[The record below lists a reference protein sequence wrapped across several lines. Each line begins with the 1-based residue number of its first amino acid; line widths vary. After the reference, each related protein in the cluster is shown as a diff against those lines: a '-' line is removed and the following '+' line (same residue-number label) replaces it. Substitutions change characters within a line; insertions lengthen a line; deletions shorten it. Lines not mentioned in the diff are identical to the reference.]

1 MINKEKLLG
10 ITELQLTGK
19 IEQMDDGKMN
29 NFVQLLN
36 SFCDNLPGFE
46 KKIKDALVTKNNDAL
61 KKNLSAIRETLVKIY
76 ADEMAQD
83 CTKQI
88 GKLGIEKHEKIEAY
102 IRYFL
107 STLSML
113 SADIQNAQQT
123 GKPADAPQAS
133 QNASQ
138 NADQKDAAGS
148 GAGGSA
154 QKTKDDSEILE
165 RLLEIS
171 EINAEKIEQ
180 MVESEFDNYLQV
192 LNTFTE
198 NYPSQEE
205 KINDALKLKDN
216 DLFTKSLTDVKE
228 ILEKIHAD
236 EMAQDCAKQ
245 IKAIGTTSPEK
256 IEAYMRYFLSS
267 LSMLSIDIQMA
278 QQKIDTSPASDKEA
292 QGPKANKILAV
303 DDTAFFLTILKKILQ
318 ESRYNLTCVSS
329 GRDAL
334 KYLEKHKPD
343 MFLLDIEMPGMDG
356 YELATKIKESGH
368 TAPIIFLTGNAK
380 KEYLAKAVKSGA
392 ADFII
397 KPINKDVL
405 LDKIRKYLR

>member
-1 MINKEKLLG
+1 MINKEKLLE
-10 ITELQLTGK
+10 ISELQLAGK
-19 IEQMDDGKMN
+19 IEQMDEGKLN
-29 NFVQLLN
+29 NFVQLLD
-36 SFCDNLPGFE
+36 SFSDNLPGLE
-46 KKIKDALVTKNNDAL
+46 KKLKDALVTKNNEAL
-61 KKNLSAIRETLVKIY
+61 KKNLSTVREMLVKIY

-83 CTKQI
+83 ITKQI
-88 GKLGIEKHEKIEAY
+88 GKIGVEKHEKIEAY
-102 IRYFL
+102 LRYFL

-113 SADIQNAQQT
+113 SAEIQKAQSGKSSDEAQT
-123 GKPADAPQAS
+123 AQAS
-133 QNASQ
+133 QNAV
-138 NADQKDAAGS
+138 KDAGD
-148 GAGGSA
+148 AGGA
-154 QKTKDDSEILE
+154 KGKKDGTKILE

-171 EINAEKIEQ
+171 DINSEKIEQ
-180 MVESEFDNYLQV
+180 MDEGEFDGYLEA
-192 LNTFTE
+192 LDEFTE
-198 NYPSQEE
+198 NYPAQED

-216 DLFTKSLTDVKE
+216 DLLAKQLTEVKE

-236 EMAQDCAKQ
+236 EMAQDCGKQ
-245 IKAIGTTSPEK
+245 ISTIGTTSHEK

-278 QQKIDTSPASDKEA
+278 EQKIDTSPADKDA
-292 QGPKANKILAV
+292 QNGPLKAYKILAV

-318 ESRYNLTCVSS
+318 DSRFNLTCVSS

-334 KYLEKHKPD
+334 KYLEKHEPD

-356 YELATKIKESGH
+356 YELATKIKENGH
-368 TAPIIFLTGNAK
+368 KAPIIFLTGNAK

>member
-1 MINKEKLLG
+1 MINKDKLLE
-10 ITELQLTGK
+10 ISELQLSGK
-19 IEQMDDGKMN
+19 IEQMDEGKLN

-36 SFCDNLPGFE
+36 SFSDNLPALE

-61 KKNLSAIRETLVKIY
+61 KKHLMSIREILVKIY

-88 GKLGIEKHEKIEAY
+88 ALLGNERHEKIEAY
-102 IRYFL
+102 MRYFL
-107 STLSML
+107 TTLSML
-113 SADIQNAQQT
+113 SADIQNAQQQT
-123 GKPADAPQAS
+123 GKTGAA
-133 QNASQ
+133 
-138 NADQKDAAGS
+138 KDAAANS
-148 GAGGSA
+148 L
-154 QKTKDDSEILE
+154 KNTKEETKILE

-171 EINAEKIEQ
+171 ELNTEKIEQ
-180 MVESEFDNYLQV
+180 LEEDEFLNYLQV

-198 NYPSQEE
+198 NYPNQEE
-205 KINDALKLKDN
+205 KIKESLKSKNNEALTTHLN
-216 DLFTKSLTDVKE
+216 GIKE
-228 ILEKIHAD
+228 ILEKIFAD
-236 EMAQDCAKQ
+236 EMAKDCAKQ
-245 IKAIGTTSPEK
+245 IGSIGTASFEK
-256 IEAYMRYFLSS
+256 IEAYMEKYFLPS

-278 QQKIDTSPASDKEA
+278 QQKIDMQNTPPEKEVQA
-292 QGPKANKILAV
+292 GPPKANKILAV

-318 ESRYNLTCVSS
+318 DSRYNITCVSS

-334 KYLEKHKPD
+334 KYLEKHTPD

-356 YELATKIKESGH
+356 YELAAKIKESGYK
-368 TAPIIFLTGNAK
+368 APIIFLTGNAK